1 MTTTNPTPPTLRD
14 RRRTELLTHIQT
26 TAHQLFAQHG
36 YAAVTTDDIAA
47 TAGISISTYYRHAPN
62 KEHLLTAP
70 IQQAIAEIITTY
82 NTRPPTETAATSLI
96 HLLVDHLGETAGQ
109 HSPHWKHALQ
119 SAPHLLNSSTLLSD
133 NQTRQ
138 LTTMIATRMNTDPTT
153 DIRPTLLI
161 HTALSTAQ
169 TVLQHWLNNTT
180 TNPPLRTQLQQAL
193 HITLAGFH

>member
-138 LTTMIATRMNTDPTT
+138 LTTMIATDRK
-153 DIRPTLLI
+153 
-161 HTALSTAQ
+161 S
-169 TVLQHWLNNTT
+169 VV
-180 TNPPLRTQLQQAL
+180 
-193 HITLAGFH
+193 